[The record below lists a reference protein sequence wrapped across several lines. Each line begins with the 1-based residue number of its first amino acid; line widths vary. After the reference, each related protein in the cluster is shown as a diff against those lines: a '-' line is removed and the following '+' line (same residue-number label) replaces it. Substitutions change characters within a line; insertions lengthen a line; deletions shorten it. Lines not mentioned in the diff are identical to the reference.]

1 MSGFLPALTGS
12 FSTPAGD
19 NPTSAIM
26 AASFRATGE
35 FARYVNCEV
44 APDDLAAAVR
54 GAVAMGWLGF
64 NCSLPHKQAVLAHLD
79 ELTPAAALIGAVNCV
94 RIVREPSPSAPERS
108 LSTPERSP
116 STPERSLSLSK
127 GRSDDTVRLI
137 GDNTDGK
144 GFVESLTPLI
154 DPRGRHAVLLGA
166 GGAAR
171 AIAVE
176 LALAGARRITV
187 VNRSADRGRELAALV
202 ASVGET
208 EASYVPWETAF
219 AVPSDA
225 EILVN
230 ATSIGMA
237 PQRDLEPDLDYGTLR
252 PGLVVA
258 DVIPNPATTRFLRRA
273 DEAGATTLDGR
284 GMLVNQ
290 AAVAIQQW
298 TGSPA
303 DRQAMR
309 TALDQALDD
318 PGSLADT
325 DA

>member
-1 MSGFLPALTGS
+1 MGDFLPALMGS
-12 FSTPAGD
+12 FSTSAGD

-44 APDDLAAAVR
+44 TPDGLGAAVR

-64 NCSLPHKQAVLAHLD
+64 NCSLPHKQAVLSHLD
-79 ELTPAAALIGAVNCV
+79 ELTPAGSLIGAVNCV
-94 RIVREPSPSAPERS
+94 RIAD
-108 LSTPERSP
+108 
-116 STPERSLSLSK
+116 
-127 GRSDDTVRLI
+127 GRLI

-144 GFVESLTPLI
+144 GFLESLTPLI

-202 ASVGET
+202 ASAGET
-208 EASYVPWETAF
+208 EASCVPWDSAF

-237 PQRDLEPDLDYGTLR
+237 PQRELEPDLDYGALG

-258 DVIPNPATTRFLRRA
+258 DVIPNPSATRFLGRA
-273 DEAGATTLDGR
+273 REAGATTLDGR

-298 TGSPA
+298 TGRPA
-303 DRQAMR
+303 DRAVMR
-309 TALDQALDD
+309 TALDRALDD
-318 PGSLADT
+318 PGSLADI

>member
-1 MSGFLPALTGS
+1 MGDFLPALMGS

-44 APDDLAAAVR
+44 PPDGLGAAVR

-64 NCSLPHKQAVLAHLD
+64 NCSLPHKQAVLSHLD
-79 ELTPAAALIGAVNCV
+79 ELTPAGSLIGAVNCV
-94 RIVREPSPSAPERS
+94 RIAD
-108 LSTPERSP
+108 
-116 STPERSLSLSK
+116 
-127 GRSDDTVRLI
+127 GRLI

-144 GFVESLTPLI
+144 GFLESLTPLI

-187 VNRSADRGRELAALV
+187 VNRSAGRGRELAALV
-202 ASVGET
+202 ASAGET
-208 EASYVPWETAF
+208 EASCVPWDFAF

-237 PQRDLEPDLDYGTLR
+237 PQRELEPDLDYGALG

-258 DVIPNPATTRFLRRA
+258 DVIPNPAATRFLQRA
-273 DEAGATTLDGR
+273 REAGATTLDGR

-298 TGSPA
+298 TGRPA
-303 DRQAMR
+303 DRAAMR
-309 TALDQALDD
+309 TALDRALDD
-318 PGSLADT
+318 PSSLADI

>member
-44 APDDLAAAVR
+44 APDDLEAAVR

-94 RIVREPSPSAPERS
+94 RI
-108 LSTPERSP
+108 TD
-116 STPERSLSLSK
+116 
-127 GRSDDTVRLI
+127 GRLI

-258 DVIPNPATTRFLRRA
+258 DVIPNPATTRFLQRA

>member
-1 MSGFLPALTGS
+1 MGGDVQHPAQGFLPALTGS

-44 APDDLAAAVR
+44 APAGLGAAVR

-64 NCSLPHKQAVLAHLD
+64 NCSLPHKQAVIEHLD
-79 ELTPAAALIGAVNCV
+79 ELTEAAALIGAVNCV
-94 RIVREPSPSAPERS
+94 RIAD
-108 LSTPERSP
+108 
-116 STPERSLSLSK
+116 
-127 GRSDDTVRLI
+127 GRLI

-144 GFVESLTPLI
+144 GFLEALTPLL
-154 DPRGRHAVLLGA
+154 DPRGRHIVLLGA

-176 LALAGARRITV
+176 LALAGTRRLTI
-187 VNRSADRGRELAALV
+187 VNRSAGRGEELARAV
-202 ASVGET
+202 AAVGQT
-208 EASYVPWETAF
+208 EARYLSWDSAF
-219 AVPSDA
+219 ALPADA

-237 PQRDLEPDLDYGTLR
+237 PQRDLMPDLDYGTLR
-252 PGLVVA
+252 PGLLVA
-258 DVIPNPATTRFLRRA
+258 DVIPNPSDTRFLQRA
-273 DEAGATTLDGR
+273 REAGATTLDGR
-284 GMLVNQ
+284 SMLINQ
-290 AAVAIQQW
+290 AAVAVQQW
-298 TGSPA
+298 TGRPA
-303 DRQAMR
+303 DRTAMR
-309 TALDQALDD
+309 SALDRALDD
-318 PGSLADT
+318 PSSQADI